1 MKRTSRDIRTANR
14 YEVLRQ
20 IIAESPT
27 SRQELAAATGLNLAT
42 VATLVGELLDLG
54 MITEVG
60 FEDSAGGPPPGAGRR
75 QRVGGA
81 LIGVD
86 IAETYV
92 HVELFDL
99 ALNVLAR
106 ADGDMRPGESRPEQV
121 VGHVAAAVGSVVAQA
136 GVEAARVL
144 GVGVSVPGQ
153 VDRDTGVAEY
163 APNWDWHDVPL
174 LDLLAEHIAYPLY
187 LDNRCAPAAV
197 AELWF
202 GAARGP
208 RGRRGG
214 QPRHRGRRR
223 SGPRRRAAPGV
234 SNSAGEWGHTTLVL
248 DGRLCHCGNHGCVET
263 YVGAPGIMQNLREL
277 SPQVAAAAPE
287 DQTATIDA
295 LARAV
300 AAEDPVALKAVRDTA
315 RYLGAGIADLVN
327 LLNPEVVVLS
337 SWVAAR
343 LGEPLLGEVRQAV
356 ARHAPAPAAG
366 RHRDRPLPDPHRPG
380 VPRRGHVRAGGGA
393 AVRRAEGGQAHAGK
407 EPYRHRLHDDG
418 RDARVSLPPPPT
430 GPPDSRD
437 HARCHGIPDVR
448 PHRPG
453 RARDGGE
460 SRRTPPRPSTT
471 SVPPAPGGSTT

>member
-20 IIAESPT
+20 IIAASPT
-27 SRQELAAATGLNLAT
+27 SRQELAAATGLSLAT

-60 FEDSAGGPPPGAGRR
+60 FEDSAGGRPRGLVA
-75 QRVGGA
+75 VHATGGS

-92 HVELFDL
+92 RVELFDL

-106 ADGDMRPGESRPEQV
+106 AHEEMRPGESRPEQV

-136 GVEAARVL
+136 GAEGARVL

-153 VDRDTGVAEY
+153 VDRATGVCEY

-174 LDLLAEHIAYPLY
+174 LGLLAEHIAYPLH
-187 LDNRCAPAAV
+187 LDNPLRACAV

-202 GAARGP
+202 GAARGS
-208 RGRRGG
+208 GDAVVVNLGTGVGAGLVLGG
-214 QPRHRGRRR
+214 GLHR
-223 SGPRRRAAPGV
+223 GV

-248 DGRLCHCGNHGCVET
+248 DGRPCHCGDHGCVET
-263 YVGAPGIMQNLREL
+263 YVGAPGIMLNLREVEPA
-277 SPQVAAAAPE
+277 SPLLHDG

-300 AAEDPVALKAVRDTA
+300 AAGDPVAVEVVRRTA

-327 LLNPEVVVLS
+327 LLNPQVVVLS
-337 SWVAAR
+337 SWVAAA
-343 LGEPLLGEVRQAV
+343 LGEPLLRAVREAV
-356 ARHAPAPAAG
+356 ARHALRRPLTGTRIVLSPIPTDPVCLGAATFALEGALQSAGQRGAAKSRTAPA
-366 RHRDRPLPDPHRPG
+366 
-380 VPRRGHVRAGGGA
+380 
-393 AVRRAEGGQAHAGK
+393 
-407 EPYRHRLHDDG
+407 
-418 RDARVSLPPPPT
+418 S
-430 GPPDSRD
+430 
-437 HARCHGIPDVR
+437 
-448 PHRPG
+448 
-453 RARDGGE
+453 
-460 SRRTPPRPSTT
+460 
-471 SVPPAPGGSTT
+471 